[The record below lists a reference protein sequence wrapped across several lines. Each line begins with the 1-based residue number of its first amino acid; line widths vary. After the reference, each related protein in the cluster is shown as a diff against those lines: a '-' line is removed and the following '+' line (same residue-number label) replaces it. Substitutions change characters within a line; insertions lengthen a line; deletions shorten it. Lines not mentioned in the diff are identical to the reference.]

1 MWSWAPY
8 WSRVGS
14 NGLQRS
20 LQPQP
25 VCDWETISY
34 PARIQKKKISFIGD
48 QIQTLSALYNI
59 WGNFKNAGNSKCA
72 VKSVAE
78 KYITVKRVWGR
89 MVV

>member
-1 MWSWAPY
+1 MG
-8 WSRVGS
+8 SRGPS
-14 NGLQRS
+14 NLNQSVTGKQFHILQ
-20 LQPQP
+20 
-25 VCDWETISY
+25 EFK
-34 PARIQKKKISFIGD
+34 KKKISFIGD

-59 WGNFKNAGNSKCA
+59 WGNFKNAGNSKRA